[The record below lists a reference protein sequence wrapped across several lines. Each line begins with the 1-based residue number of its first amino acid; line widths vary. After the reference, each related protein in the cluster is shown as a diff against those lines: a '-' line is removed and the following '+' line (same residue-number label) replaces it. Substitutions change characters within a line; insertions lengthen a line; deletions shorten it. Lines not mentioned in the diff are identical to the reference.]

1 MPDIVATAK
10 GLGGGFPIGACLLR
24 GVATEV
30 LQPGEHGTTY
40 GGNPL
45 ACSAALAVIEIIEE
59 EGLLENAQRVGDYLQ
74 AQLRALQAEGAPIR
88 EVRGRGLMVGA
99 ELSLPIARTVV
110 QKALER
116 RLILNAVGET
126 ILRIVPPLVITP
138 ADVDEAVEIL
148 RQVFAEM

>member
-1 MPDIVATAK
+1 VATAK
-10 GLGGGFPIGACLLR
+10 GLGGGFPIGACLFR

-74 AQLRALQAEGAPIR
+74 ARLRALQAEGAPIA

-99 ELSLPIARTVV
+99 ELSQPIARTVV

-138 ADVDEAVEIL
+138 ADVDEAIEIL

>member
-24 GVATEV
+24 GVAAEV

-74 AQLRALQAEGAPIR
+74 ARLRALQAEGAPIR

-99 ELSLPIARTVV
+99 ELSQPIARTVV

-126 ILRIVPPLVITP
+126 ILRIVPPLIISP
-138 ADVDEAVEIL
+138 ADVDEAIETL